1 VGDLKQPLNS
11 RSQASVHLGQLAS
24 GRFAPIGDIVP
35 AAKLP
40 ILRRR
45 KSQENKCRINWDFRE
60 SHGGKPSPRG
70 NVFNIALCARR
81 PISIVPMIDLRA
93 YSRWLTET

>member
-1 VGDLKQPLNS
+1 MTG
-11 RSQASVHLGQLAS
+11 LGQRKSCAE
-24 GRFAPIGDIVP
+24 APLGDIVP

-60 SHGGKPSPRG
+60 TRCRSFFDPLQAETSPNFAYGLRMPSYLAGCHFRLTNG
-70 NVFNIALCARR
+70 L
-81 PISIVPMIDLRA
+81 PM
-93 YSRWLTET
+93 